1 MPSAGSAIAQNVGK
15 LSNFDS
21 WRPNGS
27 VETKWLLLAG
37 ANDPPC
43 KTSDRRSRDADKG
56 GSFLDGVDNDLVTMK
71 SSPVVKQGLRNILR
85 DFDLEK
91 EEVRKKIKKFFFFC
105 KQHES
110 QPVLYYT
117 GHGQVGLKVM
127 CIKSRYNVSFT
138 GWDRQLVLPRRHP
151 QYSTA

>member
-1 MPSAGSAIAQNVGK
+1 MSFAGSAIAQNAGK

-21 WRPNGS
+21 WRPNRA
-27 VETKWLLLAG
+27 VDTKWLLLAG

-43 KTSDRRSRDADKG
+43 EISSRRSREADKG
-56 GSFLDGVDNDLVTMK
+56 GSFLKGVTKDLVTME
-71 SSPVVKQGLRNILR
+71 SSPVVKRSLHNAVR
-85 DFDLEK
+85 DYNLEK
-91 EEVRKKIKKFFFFC
+91 EEARTKIKKFLSVC
-105 KQHES
+105 KRHKS

-151 QYSTA
+151 QYSRA